1 MISLSKLDF
10 ARLLKFRRKEK
21 ENEPLVKPNKV
32 VETLKKDLI
41 LREQLALQRTI
52 LANQSTFLAF
62 LRTAMY
68 FSIVALSARNLLQI
82 ENSLLVE
89 IIFFVI
95 SGFILLFG
103 IINFFRHKR
112 MIKDNRKHIGD
123 YQLQYHE

>member
-1 MISLSKLDF
+1 MISLSKIDF
-10 ARLLKFRRKEK
+10 KRLLKFKRKVK
-21 ENEPLVKPNKV
+21 ESNTIGGPNKV

-62 LRTAMY
+62 LRTSMY
-68 FSIVALSARNLLQI
+68 FSIVALSARNLLQVG
-82 ENSLLVE
+82 NSLLVE
-89 IIFFVI
+89 IVFFII

-123 YQLQYHE
+123 YQFQYHD